1 MISVQNHL
9 PLLNGSNFLIAVMI
23 ATIFSSCAV
32 SKKSTGDPNVQ
43 IIKAD
48 TDKKSKPAENKD
60 NKNTPKTP
68 EKKVVKTDTLKWKD
82 VSPSY
87 KPIQTGTAKK
97 LDYYSKNNNNTQIF
111 KDEYNITV
119 LLPLDSD
126 QSNLPSDTRFL
137 QFYAGMLMGL
147 EVLEQEGI
155 QLKTKVIDT
164 DEGNHGFNDRVEA
177 ILQNETDLIIG
188 PYEREDIKIMAE
200 KCKEAGIPI
209 VSPWQTSTKITSE
222 NPYYIQ
228 IKPNLKDHFKKLAE
242 STVSQYKKGEVAII
256 VKNNKES
263 SSWVD
268 HFQESVVKFSGIEN
282 FYIPVYVDQDTLRR
296 GRSVFSKLLGSG
308 LRAVILPSYAYDD
321 EDYVIAVLKRL
332 SGEKGSRSI
341 DVYGMPLMYE
351 SDKIDFEYYHT
362 LNINVVMSEDGGQDI
377 TGISKF
383 KKDYLQKYGEIP
395 GDEAIRA
402 FDLIYYLGRNLWKHG
417 KTFQNFLWQED
428 EKYLL
433 TRFNVMKSRADD
445 SKVISDEDKFDYFEN
460 KHLHILNFKG
470 NTWQIKY

>member
-1 MISVQNHL
+1 MISVQNHR
-9 PLLNGSNFLIAVMI
+9 PLLNGSNFLIAVII
-23 ATIFSSCAV
+23 ASIFSSCAV
-32 SKKSTGDPNVQ
+32 SKKSTGDSNVQ

-48 TDKKSKPAENKD
+48 TAKKKLPAENKE
-60 NKNTPKTP
+60 NKKTSP
-68 EKKVVKTDTLKWKD
+68 AAEKNVVKTDTLKWKD

-87 KPIQTGTAKK
+87 KPIQTGKAKK
-97 LDYYSKNNNNTQIF
+97 ADNYNKNNNQVF
-111 KDEYNITV
+111 KDEYNITL

-147 EVLEQEGI
+147 ELLEKEGI

-164 DEGNHGFNDRVEA
+164 NEGNQSFIDRVET
-177 ILQNETDLIIG
+177 ILKNETDLIIG

-242 STVSQYKKGEVAII
+242 STVSQYKPGEVAII

-263 SSWVD
+263 SAWVD
-268 HFQESVVKFSGIEN
+268 HFQENAVKFSGIEN
-282 FYIPVYVDQDTLRR
+282 FYIPLYIDLDTLRK
-296 GRSVFSKLLGSG
+296 GKAVFSKLMGSG
-308 LRAVILPSYAYDD
+308 LKAVILPSYSYDD
-321 EDYVIAVLKRL
+321 EDYIIAALKRL
-332 SGEKGSRSI
+332 GVDKGSRSI
-341 DVYGMPLMYE
+341 DVYGMPLIYE
-351 SDKIDFEYYHT
+351 SDKIDYEYYHT

-377 TGISKF
+377 NGILKF

-402 FDLIYYLGRNLWKHG
+402 YDLINYVGRNLWKHG

-428 EKYLL
+428 EKFLL
-433 TRFNVMKSRADD
+433 TRFNVVKSWTDD
-445 SKVISDEDKFDYFEN
+445 SKVNSVEDKFDYFEN
-460 KHLHILNFKG
+460 KYLHILNFKD